1 MDPIQTQNF
10 QNNTPAVFQDTST
23 TSSSD
28 NGAGFA
34 AALGVAANLAGR
46 ALGAS
51 SGGALGGGALN
62 GLLNGNG
69 ATSGVQDSIARN
81 QSQTLELLQIQ
92 SDLQFQNQQ
101 FTLLSNT
108 SRQEHET
115 RMAAVRNIRG

>member
-10 QNNTPAVFQDTST
+10 QNNTPAVFQDTS
-23 TSSSD
+23 SSSSND
-28 NGAGFA
+28 NGAAFA

-46 ALGAS
+46 AIGAS
-51 SGGALGGGALN
+51 SGGALG

-81 QSQTLELLQIQ
+81 QQQTLELLQIQ